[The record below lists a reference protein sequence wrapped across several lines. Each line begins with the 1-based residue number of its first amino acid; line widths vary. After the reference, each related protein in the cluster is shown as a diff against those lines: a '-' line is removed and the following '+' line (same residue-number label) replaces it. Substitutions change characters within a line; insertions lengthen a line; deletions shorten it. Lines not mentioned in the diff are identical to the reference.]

1 MSVPSTSPTPPMSL
15 RERQKQRRRHRI
27 YTVAI
32 QMFKERGFTGATATD
47 IARLAHVSRGTFF
60 NYYPYKEAVLLDY
73 GAEVIG
79 KLAERAQEQLDS
91 GQEPLDVL
99 RFVWRELAGITISDK
114 DLIPPLVYELINPD
128 PERAR
133 VAYETL
139 PLSAILG
146 KVLARV
152 PGLRPDVSLE
162 RIAFSLTDAYLM
174 TALRWTAYRPDT
186 NLEEDLDRA
195 LTIVLD
201 GAFAR

>member
-1 MSVPSTSPTPPMSL
+1 MSL

-32 QMFKERGFTGATATD
+32 QMFKERGFAGATATD

-73 GAEVIG
+73 GAEVMG
-79 KLAERAQEQLDS
+79 KLAERAQEQLDA
-91 GQEPLDVL
+91 GAAALDVL
-99 RFVWRELAGITISDK
+99 RLVWRELAAITIAEK

-133 VAYETL
+133 IAYETL

-146 KVLARV
+146 KLLSNVE
-152 PGLRPDVSLE
+152 GLRPDMSME
-162 RIAFSLTDAYLM
+162 RIAFSLSDAYLM
-174 TALRWTAYRPDT
+174 TALRWTAYRPED
-186 NLEEDLDRA
+186 NLQDELDQA
-195 LTIVLD
+195 LTLVLD

>member
-1 MSVPSTSPTPPMSL
+1 MSL

-32 QMFKERGFTGATATD
+32 QMFKERGFAGATATD

-73 GAEVIG
+73 GAEVMG
-79 KLAERAQEQLDS
+79 KLAERAQEQLDA
-91 GQEPLDVL
+91 GAAALDVL
-99 RFVWRELAGITISDK
+99 RLVWRELAAITIAEK

-133 VAYETL
+133 IAYETL

-146 KVLARV
+146 KLLSNVE
-152 PGLRPDVSLE
+152 GLRPDMNME
-162 RIAFSLTDAYLM
+162 RIAFSLSDAYLM
-174 TALRWTAYRPDT
+174 TALRWTAYRPED
-186 NLEEDLDRA
+186 NLQDELDQA
-195 LTIVLD
+195 LTLVLD